1 MDLTFYS
8 GLEHMTILGHQ
19 QGSPNMLAP
28 LRTHCAE
35 PCAVRTAYCLCP
47 VT

>member
-28 LRTHCAE
+28 LRTHCAASVLSE
-35 PCAVRTAYCLCP
+35 LLIVYVP
-47 VT
+47 